1 MDELDN
7 SADELDGEVAP
18 AVETS
23 EEGNQETP
31 ETSEETQ
38 EEVSYV
44 TVEQFEKL
52 QEQLAGRDEE
62 ILRRAKQSNADRY
75 KAIQAEVETIK
86 ARNKAIGVELSPE
99 QERMMRQKVEADMT
113 ASDLAQESPSANGQ
127 GASSQDANA
136 GANNPIDMALTHGFS
151 EGGTEVLQSDPEG
164 AMIDKALRDPSMTPF
179 KLADIARKAAAAK
192 AQRLDKAKEQA
203 RLRQPTGGGGASAN
217 KNMDALVK
225 KLSGL
230 QAKKATPENLKARA
244 KVLADMKNLDKK

>member
-31 ETSEETQ
+31 ETSEGTQ

-52 QEQLAGRDEE
+52 QAQLAGRDEE

-127 GASSQDANA
+127 GASSQNARMPQTQIQALIGRVTESAFEQA
-136 GANNPIDMALTHGFS
+136 GAVVAF
-151 EGGTEVLQSDPEG
+151 SDPE
-164 AMIDKALRDPSMTPF
+164 AKVIDELLKTPGWTPEQLTIVSYEQA
-179 KLADIARKAAAAK
+179 KIK
-192 AQRLDKAKEQA
+192 AQRLGKAKEKA
-203 RLRQPTGGGGASAN
+203 RLQQPTGGGGKRVNKDAIKYDPTKPASHYLEMAG
-217 KNMDALVK
+217 K
-225 KLSGL
+225 
-230 QAKKATPENLKARA
+230 
-244 KVLADMKNLDKK
+244 